1 MVNEIA
7 LMFTNTTQ
15 RQLYQEAAADF
26 RLPYWDWS
34 LEAPKGET
42 HLPNVFWSPVIQQYG
57 PNGVQNIKN
66 PLYSYHFHPLD
77 QEALIWNP
85 VRYLPRFFKKKTQ
98 LNRHNSS
105 NNGMKRNERQTLH

>member
-1 MVNEIA
+1 MANAIA

-15 RQLYQEAAADF
+15 RQLYQQAAADF

-42 HLPNVFWSPVIQQYG
+42 HLPDVFWSPVIQQFG
-57 PNGVQNIKN
+57 PNGLQNIKN
-66 PLYSYHFHPLD
+66 PLYSYRFHPLD

-85 VRYLPRFFKKKTQ
+85 VSCLG
-98 LNRHNSS
+98 LNFS
-105 NNGMKRNERQTLH
+105 TF